1 MKMDLAVAVVF
12 LFGIFNLVGG
22 WIGYVKAKSKA
33 SLIAGSLAG
42 LVLLACTYGLR
53 HGSPWA
59 MLVSLVVSILLGG
72 RFFGTW
78 RKNHR
83 FMPDLLMIL
92 LSLAT
97 IVAVGMKFLRS

>member
-1 MKMDLAVAVVF
+1 MDFAVVIVF
-12 LFGIFNLVGG
+12 LFGIFNLLGG
-22 WIGYVKAKSKA
+22 WIGYIKAGSKA

-42 LVLLACTYGLR
+42 VVLLGCAYGLR

-72 RFFGTW
+72 RFLGTW
-78 RKNHR
+78 LKNR
-83 FMPDLLMIL
+83 RVMPDLLMIL